1 MNLPDLFA
9 LTTQTKPSSILAKAI
24 PQGQKAPEFTLSMA
38 EADESTI
45 TDAAT
50 DQTSDTSDTD
60 TTDSDVGDLTPEPA
74 APENSL
80 FSDTSSAPQTG
91 EEFSTFITLLTAQIR
106 NQDPLAPLDSTQFVD
121 QLATFSNLELQ
132 AKGNQTLE
140 EISRLLA
147 ASVYGSRE

>member
-9 LTTQTKPSSILAKAI
+9 LTTQTKPSSILDKAI
-24 PQGQKAPEFTLSMA
+24 PQGQKALEFTLGMA
-38 EADESTI
+38 EEDQSTI
-45 TDAAT
+45 TDTAT
-50 DQTSDTSDTD
+50 DQSSDTFNTG
-60 TTDSDVGDLTPEPA
+60 TTNANVGDLTSEPA

-80 FSDTSSAPQTG
+80 ISDTNSAPQTG